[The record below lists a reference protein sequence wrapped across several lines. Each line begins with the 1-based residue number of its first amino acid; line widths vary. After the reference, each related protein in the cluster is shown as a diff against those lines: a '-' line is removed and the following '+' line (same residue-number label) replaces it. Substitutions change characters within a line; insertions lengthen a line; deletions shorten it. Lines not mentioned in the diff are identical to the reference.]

1 MKTVLAITATSLTI
15 LLSGCNVGD
24 PNSKPT
30 YGDSGLPVNCR
41 ALVAEAVEGWRRGAY
56 KPHEALESI
65 ERNCGRHGY
74 TWGK

>member
-1 MKTVLAITATSLTI
+1 MKLAYALIIVTTGALA
-15 LLSGCNVGD
+15 GCQLGD
-24 PNSKPT
+24 PNEKAV

-41 ALVAEAVEGWRRGAY
+41 ALVAEAVEGWRRGVY
-56 KPHEALESI
+56 KPNEALESI